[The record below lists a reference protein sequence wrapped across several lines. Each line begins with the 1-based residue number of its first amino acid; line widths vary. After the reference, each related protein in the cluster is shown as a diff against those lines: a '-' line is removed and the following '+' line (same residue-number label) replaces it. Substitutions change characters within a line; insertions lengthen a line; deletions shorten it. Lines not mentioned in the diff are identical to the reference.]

1 MNDLTIY
8 ATKPTS
14 RVRDPKILRSTSVN
28 GQKRQLNNEKSKK
41 AKTNENQ
48 IQPKEQKMK
57 LKTQI
62 VIIALA
68 LGVSTSLVSSQDRQP
83 QQLRI
88 ATPTIVGVWQT
99 TKMGVNCDDPNQQLT
114 PPFPDLLI
122 FHGDGTMTEDDATV
136 GATNGY
142 GSWQREPGSQ
152 NYSFRYTAF
161 SIDEN
166 GGLAISGVVTV
177 NVHLTDANSYTASAT
192 IEIFDADG
200 NLIATFCG
208 RSTGTRF
215 Q

>member
-1 MNDLTIY
+1 
-8 ATKPTS
+8 
-14 RVRDPKILRSTSVN
+14 
-28 GQKRQLNNEKSKK
+28 
-41 AKTNENQ
+41 
-48 IQPKEQKMK
+48 MK

-68 LGVSTSLVSSQDRQP
+68 LGVSTCLVSSQDRQP

-88 ATPTIVGVWQT
+88 ATPTIVGVWQA
-99 TKMGVNCDDPNQQLT
+99 TKMGVNCDDPNQVLT

-142 GSWQREPGSQ
+142 GSWQREHGSQ
-152 NYSFRYTAF
+152 NYSFRYAAF
-161 SIDEN
+161 STDEN
-166 GGLAISGVVTV
+166 GALVISGVITA
-177 NVHLTDANSYTASAT
+177 NVHLTDANSYTSSDA
-192 IEIFDADG
+192 IQIFDADG

-215 Q
+215 E

>member
-1 MNDLTIY
+1 
-8 ATKPTS
+8 
-14 RVRDPKILRSTSVN
+14 
-28 GQKRQLNNEKSKK
+28 
-41 AKTNENQ
+41 
-48 IQPKEQKMK
+48 MK

-68 LGVSTSLVSSQDRQP
+68 LGVSTSLVSSQDRPSQKI
-83 QQLRI
+83 RA
-88 ATPTIVGVWQT
+88 ATPTSVGVWQA

-122 FHGDGTMTEDDATV
+122 FHGDGTMTENDGTE
-136 GATNGY
+136 GGSSTTSGY

-152 NYSFRYTAF
+152 NYSFRKTAF

-166 GGLAISGVVTV
+166 GALVISGVVSE
-177 NVHLTDANSYTASAT
+177 NLHLTDANSYTSSDS
-192 IEIFDADG
+192 IQIFDADG

-215 Q
+215 E